1 MQNYVNLFFPEE
13 REMLPLS
20 GAERIG
26 VIPWS
31 PLARG
36 RLTRDWDDAT
46 DRSATEEFGRRCC
59 QSKANRSPHNAF
71 RSLTAMFS

>member
-1 MQNYVNLFFPEE
+1 MQNYFNLFYREQE

-20 GAERIG
+20 KAEGIG

-36 RLTRDWDDAT
+36 RLTRNWDEKST
-46 DRSATEEFGRRCC
+46 RSEADVSC
-59 QSKANRSPHNAF
+59 
-71 RSLTAMFS
+71 